1 MHLKFFYIIFI
12 TLFLKINFAHSLTQD
27 VSLTILV
34 QSPLKM
40 EYVLAKSI
48 CKLLDRDLRISHSFG
63 GSNTLE
69 CNIRFDESADEIIT
83 KVEQNQFQYA
93 VILKED
99 MLNRP
104 SNLAIRSVLYFPA
117 DQEYIFITNQ
127 NVDPDI
133 IKEINYG
140 IIKHLL
146 EFQYLHPTFINFSE
160 NNLIIKQDIPMHM
173 GTLRFNDEWRDEKK
187 RRVIEVE

>member
-1 MHLKFFYIIFI
+1 MHLKYFSIILTI
-12 TLFLKINFAHSLTQD
+12 LFLKINSAYSLTQD
-27 VSLTILV
+27 ISLTILV

-69 CNIRFDESADEIIT
+69 CDIRFDESADEIIT

-99 MLNRP
+99 ILNRP

-146 EFQYLHPTFINFSE
+146 EFKYLHPSFINFSE

>member
-12 TLFLKINFAHSLTQD
+12 TLFLKINFAYSLTQD
-27 VSLTILV
+27 ISLTILV

-63 GSNTLE
+63 GSNTLD
-69 CNIRFDESADEIIT
+69 CDIRFDESADEIIT

-146 EFQYLHPTFINFSE
+146 EFQYLHPSFINFSE

-187 RRVIEVE
+187 RRVIGVE

>member
-12 TLFLKINFAHSLTQD
+12 TLFLKINFAYSLTQD
-27 VSLTILV
+27 ISLTILV

-69 CNIRFDESADEIIT
+69 CDIRFDESADEIIT

-146 EFQYLHPTFINFSE
+146 EFQYLHPSFINFSE

-187 RRVIEVE
+187 RRVIGVE

>member
-12 TLFLKINFAHSLTQD
+12 TLFLKINFAYSLTQD
-27 VSLTILV
+27 ISLTILV

-69 CNIRFDESADEIIT
+69 CDIRFDESADEIIT

-146 EFQYLHPTFINFSE
+146 EFQYLHPSFINFSE

-173 GTLRFNDEWRDEKK
+173 GTLRFNDEWSDEKK